1 MTLMLFVFVILILCY
16 RFGGLRTGLMSESQ
30 STLLESLGVFRLSE
44 KWILNI
50 FEKLFIDSNFFYSS
64 IMGMNL
70 RTFEF

>member
-1 MTLMLFVFVILILCY
+1 
-16 RFGGLRTGLMSESQ
+16 MSESQ